1 MFGLSTL
8 FSGISSVLSVVA
20 TRLMPAI
27 GKIIGPIL
35 EPFAK
40 AIEAFMKSLGLI
52 GNEEQV
58 EEIGDRALQAE
69 SDDLHPIKIESFDSH
84 EKYLEALKEYEL
96 DEEKSARIDP
106 TEKMHRA
113 IEILLGLAIERYG
126 QPMTRFGEI
135 VVNDPEF
142 YGKPG
147 RMSEFGNVL
156 RTDRETFDDI
166 VNYIEGKGTSTEKN
180 DAAFNALVKI
190 EKTVEPTAS
199 DVEIW
204 RTVSGMKK

>member
-1 MFGLSTL
+1 MFGLGSII
-8 FSGISSVLSVVA
+8 SGISSVLSVVA

-40 AIEAFMKSLGLI
+40 AIEAFMKSLGLL
-52 GNEEQV
+52 GNEERV
-58 EEIGDRALQAE
+58 EELGDRALQAE
-69 SDDLHPIKIESFDSH
+69 ADELHPIKVESFDSH

-106 TEKMHRA
+106 TDKMHRA
-113 IEILLGLAIERYG
+113 IEILMGLAIETYG
-126 QPMTRFGEI
+126 QPMMRFGEI
-135 VVNDPEF
+135 VVSDPQF
-142 YGKPG
+142 YSKPG
-147 RMSEFGNVL
+147 RLSEFGNVL

-166 VNYIEGKGTSTEKN
+166 VNYIEGKGASTEKN

-190 EKTVEPTAS
+190 EKAVEPTANDA
-199 DVEIW
+199 DVW